1 MKTTYEDGL
10 TFSYETTVDYNHC
23 INTPVTVHVNLSDD
37 GTEGEVERV
46 STEFED
52 DISGSLC
59 ASGKYKTLDDLVEDA
74 VFLYKEKQT
83 EELEREA
90 ADEKATHA
98 QSLKDSYR
106 KDPGYHGGLK

>member
-10 TFSYETTVDYNHC
+10 TFSYETTLDWNHC

-37 GTEGEVERV
+37 GTEGKVERI

-52 DISGSLC
+52 DISESLC
-59 ASGKYKTLDDLVEDA
+59 ASGKYKALDDFVEYA

-98 QSLKDSYR
+98 QSLNASYKKDA
-106 KDPGYHGGLK
+106 GYHGDLK